1 MNETI
6 QIIGKRIRKYR
17 NELHLSQEALAERAG
32 LHFTYIG
39 QIERG
44 EKNITIG
51 SLEKI
56 CRSLNISFEELFE
69 GIGPSCK
76 NSDTQQ
82 KIMDLINEQP
92 ASVQEIYLNVIRELS
107 KI

>member
-1 MNETI
+1 MSETI
-6 QIIGKRIRKYR
+6 RVIGKRIRKYR
-17 NELHLSQEALAERAG
+17 NDLHLSQEELAERAD

-56 CRSLNISFEELFE
+56 CHSLNVSFEELFE
-69 GIGPSCK
+69 GIGPSQK
-76 NSDTQQ
+76 NTNTQQ
-82 KIMDLINEQP
+82 KIIDLINEQP
-92 ASVQEIYLNVIRELS
+92 ASAQEVYLNVMQELS
-107 KI
+107 KL